1 MLEKMKLITRIFQ
14 KKLKKNMIPV
24 NLIPLEVKV
33 HYKAMKL
40 SQEIQNK
47 KKTSRNFFNRSA
59 ALGHRQSNKL
69 YK

>member
-40 SQEIQNK
+40 SQE
-47 KKTSRNFFNRSA
+47 
-59 ALGHRQSNKL
+59 
-69 YK
+69 